1 MFRKMLLFEWHY
13 HTRNVLFYATFLV
26 LFLLGF
32 VATRGGFSF
41 ANTYHNSP
49 YIIGYLT
56 GMMSLVLIFSMTVMM
71 AQTQLKDSESKL
83 DAIIYAT
90 PVSKFNYLFSRFLSV
105 FVISVLSYAMLIL
118 GVMIGHVFPSETQ
131 QMGSFSIM
139 NYVIPFFVFAIP
151 NVFLI
156 TSLLMALAWLTR
168 SKLMIYVGGLFIYIL
183 YVMGSIFSNSPIFA
197 GASPATPEAM
207 SLMAKIDPFGLA
219 AYFEQTRYWTVFQK
233 NTQIVSMTGNVF
245 FNRSLWMVIS
255 LVLLFVSFQLF
266 SFRKI
271 REKSKKQP
279 KTTKNELKI
288 DEKQLFPVSEFQTL
302 QHNLSVIK
310 SFVKIDLALIFRGI
324 PFVLI
329 IIMLTGLLTIEIAD
343 EIDGGRRMAESI
355 TTTGLMVTTLMDRLP
370 IILILILLFYS
381 SELVWRSEAAGI
393 SALEKATSHQPGMTF
408 IAKLIALAAIP
419 FTLLVWSIGIGMF
432 FQLTNN
438 NAPFDLG
445 LYTSLFYFLG
455 LPMLLIS
462 ILIVTIQSVIQ
473 NRYLGLIVA
482 SVAVIVL
489 STSIGQMIG
498 VTYPLFRFADTL
510 KVEYFDMN
518 GFGQYTFSFLIKMCY
533 CIGLSLVLL
542 FLGSILWKRNTS
554 VIRTFKDIQLN
565 LFQKSLLILG
575 SLLFMGFGT
584 YTFYEVNV
592 KSEYLTA
599 DEQFDWQQEY
609 EAKYRNYENLV
620 QPSIT
625 SVKTNVDLFP
635 DENRYEVEGSY
646 ELINNSEKP
655 IDSLLLYVSDHI
667 KLRSVRVSNAKLLSK
682 DERFG
687 HFWYKLNTK
696 LSPGQS
702 TKMSFS
708 FVSSWSPFTGHTP
721 FNSIIDNGSFMR
733 ISNYYP
739 RFGYQTDNEITN
751 SKERKK
757 RNMPDETPIRKLE
770 DKETQPYDFINFD
783 AVVATSEEQIIVGV
797 GDLMSQWKSEG
808 RNYFHYKSSGK
819 IPFRFA
825 FSSAEYEIKKELYK
839 GVSIEVYYDKRH
851 GRNIRELISA
861 TKKTLDY
868 CQKNFGP
875 YPYKTIR
882 YAEVSAFAE
891 GFAATAYPST
901 IYMKENF
908 GFYSDITRGD
918 KEDIINQLAGHEL
931 SHQWWGNC
939 QFNPEEKEGGYILT
953 ETLAMYTEIMLYEK
967 RHGWERAMETLR
979 IHQDLY
985 LSSRSFAIEMPLYKT
1000 HYDTPHLPYNKG
1012 IVVMHQLRMLIGE
1025 GNVNKVLNNLMK
1037 NYAFPK
1043 KAADTR
1049 DFLKEIYKVAP
1060 KTTHAKINELFKQIV
1075 TYSAKIE
1082 SISSKKITKNTYS
1095 LNFEVSV
1102 SKFSEDGKGKQT
1114 MIKND
1119 NTLDVAFYDANGKQ
1133 IIKKFPIS
1141 GNKVKGKI
1149 ILDSKPESIEID
1161 PNLMIMDTFLED
1173 NRKEIN

>member
-1 MFRKMLLFEWHY
+1 MFRKMLQFEWHY

-56 GMMSLVLIFSMTVMM
+56 GMMSLVLIFSMTVMV

-105 FVISVLSYAMLIL
+105 FVISGLSYAMLML
-118 GVMIGHVFPSETQ
+118 GVMIGHLFPSETQ
-131 QMGSFSIM
+131 QMGPFSIM
-139 NYVIPFFVFAIP
+139 DYVVPFLVFAIP

-156 TSLLMALAWLTR
+156 ASLLMSLTWLTR

-245 FNRSLWMVIS
+245 FNRSLWIVIS
-255 LVLLFVSFQLF
+255 LMLLFVSFQLF

-271 REKSKKQP
+271 KEKSKKLS
-279 KTTKNELKI
+279 KTSKNDFKI
-288 DEKQLFPVSEFQTL
+288 DKKQLFPETEFHTIK
-302 QHNLSVIK
+302 HNLSIIK
-310 SFVKIDLALIFRGI
+310 SFVKIDLALIFKGI

-329 IIMLTGLLTIEIAD
+329 VILLTGLLTIEISD

-355 TTTGLMVTTLMDRLP
+355 TTTGLMISTLMDRLP

-381 SELVWRSEAAGI
+381 SELIWRSESAGI
-393 SALEKATSHQPGMTF
+393 SALEKVTPHQPGMIF
-408 IAKLIALAAIP
+408 IAKLISLSTIP
-419 FTLLVWSIGIGMF
+419 FTLIALSIGIGMV

-445 LYTSLFYFLG
+445 LYASIYYFLG
-455 LPMLLIS
+455 LPMVLIS
-462 ILIVTIQSVIQ
+462 ILVLTIQSIIQ
-473 NRYLGLIVA
+473 NRYLGLVVA
-482 SVAVIVL
+482 SVAAIVL
-489 STSIGQMIG
+489 STPIGQMIG

-510 KVEYFDMN
+510 KIEYFDMN
-518 GFGQYTFSFLIKMCY
+518 GFGQYKFSFLIKMLY
-533 CIGLSLVLL
+533 CIGISLFLL

-554 VIRTFKDIQLN
+554 FIKTFRDKQLN
-565 LFQKSLLILG
+565 LFQKTLLILG
-575 SLLFMGFGT
+575 SLLFMGFGS

-609 EAKYRNYENLV
+609 EKQYRKYEDLI
-620 QPSIT
+620 QPTIT
-625 SVKTNVDLFP
+625 SVKTKVDLFP
-635 DENRYEVEGSY
+635 DENRYEVKGSY
-646 ELINNSEKP
+646 ELVNNSEKP

-667 KLRSVRVSNAKLLSK
+667 KLRSVTIFNAKLVSK

-687 HFWYKLNTK
+687 HFWYKLNAQ
-696 LSPGQS
+696 LSPGHRA
-702 TKMSFS
+702 KVSFS

-739 RFGYQTDNEITN
+739 RLGYQTDNEMTN

-770 DKETQPYDFINFD
+770 DKETQSYDFIDFD
-783 AVVATSEEQIIVGV
+783 AVVSTSEEQIVVGV
-797 GDLMSQWKSEG
+797 GDLMSHWKSEG
-808 RNYFHYKSSGK
+808 RNYFHYKSNGK
-819 IPFRFA
+819 MPFRFA
-825 FSSAEYEIKKELYK
+825 FSSAEYEIKKEFYK
-839 GVSIEVYYDKRH
+839 GVSIEIYYDKRH

-875 YPYKTIR
+875 YPYKSIR
-882 YAEVSAFAE
+882 YAEISAFAE

-939 QFNPEEKEGGYILT
+939 KFNPEEKEGGYILT

-967 RHGWERAMETLR
+967 RHGWERALETLR

-985 LSSRSFAIEMPLYKT
+985 LSSRSFATEMPLYKT

-1012 IVVMHQLRMLIGE
+1012 TVVMHQLRMLIGE
-1025 GNVNKVLNNLMK
+1025 GNVNKALRNLMIH
-1037 NYAFPK
+1037 YAFPK

-1049 DFLKEIYKVAP
+1049 DFLKEIYQVAP
-1060 KTTHAKINELFKQIV
+1060 KTMHAKIDELFKQIV
-1075 TYSAKIE
+1075 TYSAKIK
-1082 SISSKKITKNTYS
+1082 SVSSKKITENTYS
-1095 LNFEVSV
+1095 VNFEVSI

-1114 MIKND
+1114 MIEND
-1119 NTLDVAFYDANGKQ
+1119 DTLDIAFYDSNGKQ
-1133 IIKKFPIS
+1133 IIKKFSIE

-1149 ILDSKPESIEID
+1149 TLDSKPESIEID

>member
-1 MFRKMLLFEWHY
+1 MFRKMLQFEWHY

-32 VATRGGFSF
+32 VTTRGSFSF

-56 GMMSLVLIFSMTVMM
+56 GMMSLVLIFSMTVMV

-105 FVISVLSYAMLIL
+105 FIISGLSYAMLML
-118 GVMIGHVFPSETQ
+118 GVMIGHLFPSETQ
-131 QMGSFSIM
+131 QMGTFSIM
-139 NYVIPFFVFAIP
+139 DYVNPFLVFAIP

-156 TSLLMALAWLTR
+156 TSLLMSLAWLTR

-245 FNRSLWMVIS
+245 FNRSLWMIIS
-255 LVLLFVSFQLF
+255 VVLLFVSFQLF

-271 REKSKKQP
+271 KEKSKKTSI
-279 KTTKNELKI
+279 TTKKELKSNR
-288 DEKQLFPVSEFQTL
+288 KQLFPKTEFQTI

-329 IIMLTGLLTIEIAD
+329 VILLTGLLSIEISD

-355 TTTGLMVTTLMDRLP
+355 TTTGLMITTLMDRLP

-381 SELVWRSEAAGI
+381 SELIWRSETAGI
-393 SALEKATSHQPGMTF
+393 SALEKATPHQQEMTF

-419 FTLLVWSIGIGMF
+419 FTLIALSIGIGMV
-432 FQLTNN
+432 FQLVNN
-438 NAPFDLG
+438 NAPFDFS
-445 LYTSLFYFLG
+445 LYVSLFYFLG
-455 LPMLLIS
+455 LPMLLVS
-462 ILIVTIQSVIQ
+462 ILIVTIQSFIQ
-473 NRYLGLIVA
+473 NRYLGLVVA
-482 SVAVIVL
+482 SVAAIVL
-489 STSIGQMIG
+489 STPIGQMIG

-510 KVEYFDMN
+510 KVDYFDMN
-518 GFGQYTFSFLIKMCY
+518 GFGQYTFSFLIKMFY

-542 FLGSILWKRNTS
+542 FLGSVLWKRNASLVS
-554 VIRTFKDIQLN
+554 VLRNNQLN
-565 LFQKSLLILG
+565 LFQKTLLILG
-575 SLLFMGFGT
+575 SLLLMGFGS

-592 KSEYLTA
+592 KSEYLSA

-609 EAKYRNYENLV
+609 EAKYRKYEDLV
-620 QPSIT
+620 QPTIT

-635 DENRYEVEGSY
+635 DENRYEVKGSY

-667 KLRSVRVSNAKLLSK
+667 KLQSLTVSNAKLLLN

-687 HFWYKLNTK
+687 HLWFKLNSS
-696 LSPGQS
+696 LSPGQR
-702 TKMSFS
+702 TKMNFS

-739 RFGYQTDNEITN
+739 RLGYQTNNEMTN

-770 DKETQPYDFINFD
+770 DEETQPYDFIDFD
-783 AVVATSEEQIIVGV
+783 AVVSTSEEQIVVGV
-797 GDLMSQWKSEG
+797 GDLMSEWKSEG

-825 FSSAEYEIKKELYK
+825 LSSAKYETIKELYK
-839 GVSIEVYYDKRH
+839 GVSIEIYYDKRH
-851 GRNIRELISA
+851 GRNITELISA

-1012 IVVMHQLRMLIGE
+1012 TVVMHQLRMLIGE
-1025 GNVNKVLNNLMK
+1025 VNVNKVLRNLMT
-1037 NYAFPK
+1037 NYAFPN

-1060 KTTHAKINELFKQIV
+1060 KTTHVKIDELFKQIV

-1082 SISSKKITKNTYS
+1082 SVSSKKITKNTYS
-1095 LNFEVSV
+1095 VNFEVSI

-1114 MIKND
+1114 KIKND
-1119 NTLDVAFYDANGKQ
+1119 DTLDVAFYDANGKEV
-1133 IIKKFPIS
+1133 IKKFPVT

-1149 ILDSKPESIEID
+1149 TLDTKPESIEID

>member
-1 MFRKMLLFEWHY
+1 MFRKMLQFEWHC

-32 VATRGGFSF
+32 VTTRGSFSF
-41 ANTYHNSP
+41 ANTNHNSP

-56 GMMSLVLIFSMTVMM
+56 GMMSLVLIFSMTIMV

-105 FVISVLSYAMLIL
+105 FIISGLSYAMLML
-118 GVMIGHVFPSETQ
+118 GVMIGHLFPSETQ
-131 QMGSFSIM
+131 QMGPFSIM
-139 NYVIPFFVFAIP
+139 DYVVPFLVFAIP

-156 TSLLMALAWLTR
+156 ASVIMALAWLTR

-183 YVMGSIFSNSPIFA
+183 YVVGSIFSNSPIFA

-219 AYFEQTRYWTVFQK
+219 AYFEQTRYWTVAQK
-233 NTQIVSMTGNVF
+233 NTQIVSMSGNIL
-245 FNRSLWMVIS
+245 FNRSLWIAIALMV
-255 LVLLFVSFQLF
+255 LFISFQLF
-266 SFRKI
+266 SFRKVK
-271 REKSKKQP
+271 EKAKKTSKTSKKDF
-279 KTTKNELKI
+279 KI
-288 DEKQLFPVSEFQTL
+288 DKKQLFPETEFHTIK
-302 QHNLSVIK
+302 HNLSIIK
-310 SFVKIDLALIFRGI
+310 SFVKIDLALICRGI

-329 IIMLTGLLTIEIAD
+329 VIMLSGLLTIEIAD

-355 TTTGLMVTTLMDRLP
+355 TTTGLMISTLMDRLP
-370 IILILILLFYS
+370 IIMILILLFYS
-381 SELVWRSEAAGI
+381 NELIWRSEAVGI
-393 SALEKATSHQPGMTF
+393 SALEKATPHQPGMTF
-408 IAKLIALAAIP
+408 IAKLMALSALP
-419 FTLLVWSIGIGMF
+419 FMLITLGIGIGMI
-432 FQLTNN
+432 FQLVND
-438 NAPFDLG
+438 NAPFDFG
-445 LYTSLFYFLG
+445 LYIALYYFLG
-455 LPMLLIS
+455 LPMVLIS
-462 ILIVTIQSVIQ
+462 ILVLTIQSIIQ
-473 NRYLGLIVA
+473 NRYLGLVVA
-482 SVAVIVL
+482 SVAAIVL

-510 KVEYFDMN
+510 KVDYFDMN
-518 GFGQYTFSFLIKMCY
+518 GFGQYTFSFLIRMLY
-533 CIGLSLVLL
+533 CIGISLILL
-542 FLGSILWKRNTS
+542 FLGSILWKRTAS
-554 VIRTFKDIQLN
+554 VLKTFRDVQLN
-565 LFQKSLLILG
+565 LFQKMLLILG
-575 SLLFMGFGT
+575 CLFVLGFGS
-584 YTFYEVNV
+584 YTFYEVNI
-592 KSEYLTA
+592 KSEYLTTDA
-599 DEQFDWQQEY
+599 QFDWQQEY
-609 EAKYRNYENLV
+609 EKQYRKYEDLI
-620 QPSIT
+620 QPTIT
-625 SVKTNVDLFP
+625 SVKTKVDLYP
-635 DENRYEVEGSY
+635 NENRYEVEGSY
-646 ELINNSEKP
+646 ELINKSEKP
-655 IDSLLLYVSDHI
+655 IDSLLLYVTNAV
-667 KLRSVRVSNAKLLSK
+667 KLKSITVFNAKLVSN
-682 DERFG
+682 EEQFG
-687 HFWYKLNTK
+687 HFWYKLNTP

-702 TKMSFS
+702 TKVSFS
-708 FVSSWSPFTGHTP
+708 FFSSWSTFTGHTP

-739 RFGYQTDNEITN
+739 RLGYQTDNEMTN

-770 DKETQPYDFINFD
+770 DEETQSYDFIDFD
-783 AVVATSEEQIIVGV
+783 AVVSTSEEQIVVGV

-808 RNYFHYKSSGK
+808 RNYFHYKSNGK
-819 IPFRFA
+819 MPFRFA
-825 FSSAEYEIKKELYK
+825 FSSAEYEMKKEYYK
-839 GVSIEVYYDKRH
+839 GVSIEIYYDQRH
-851 GRNIRELISA
+851 GRNTGELISA

-953 ETLAMYTEIMLYEK
+953 ETLAMYTEIMLYQK
-967 RHGWERAMETLR
+967 RHGWERTLETLR

-985 LSSRSFAIEMPLYKT
+985 LSSRSFVIEMPLYKT

-1012 IVVMHQLRMLIGE
+1012 TVVMHQLCMLIGE
-1025 GNVNKVLNNLMK
+1025 KNVNKALRNLMIH
-1037 NYAFPK
+1037 YAYPK

-1049 DFLKEIYKVAP
+1049 DFLNEINKVSP
-1060 KTTHAKINELFKQIV
+1060 KSTHAKINELFKQIV

-1082 SISSKKITKNTYS
+1082 SVHTKMNSNGRYEIT
-1095 LNFEVSV
+1095 FEVSI

-1119 NTLDVAFYDANGKQ
+1119 ETLDVAFYDNNGKQ

-1141 GNKVKGKI
+1141 GNKVKGRMT
-1149 ILDSKPESIEID
+1149 LGSKPESIEID
-1161 PNLMIMDTFLED
+1161 PKLMIMDTFLED
-1173 NRKEIN
+1173 NVKQIN

>member
-1 MFRKMLLFEWHY
+1 MFRKMLEFEWHY

-56 GMMSLVLIFSMTVMM
+56 GMMSLVLIFSMTVMV

-105 FVISVLSYAMLIL
+105 FVISGLSYAMLML
-118 GVMIGHVFPSETQ
+118 GVMIGHLFPSETQ
-131 QMGSFSIM
+131 QMGTFSVM
-139 NYVIPFFVFAIP
+139 DYVVPFLVFAIP

-156 TSLLMALAWLTR
+156 ASLLMVLAWLTR

-233 NTQIVSMTGNVF
+233 NTQIVSMSGNVF
-245 FNRSLWMVIS
+245 FNRSLWMMIS

-271 REKSKKQP
+271 KEKSKKP
-279 KTTKNELKI
+279 SKITKNDFKI
-288 DEKQLFPVSEFQTL
+288 IKKQLFPVTEFQTI

-329 IIMLTGLLTIEIAD
+329 VILLTGLLTIEISD

-355 TTTGLMVTTLMDRLP
+355 TTTGLMMTTLMDRLP

-381 SELVWRSEAAGI
+381 SELIWRSEATGI
-393 SALEKATSHQPGMTF
+393 SALEKASPHQSGMTF
-408 IAKLIALAAIP
+408 IAKLIALATIP
-419 FTLLVWSIGIGMF
+419 FALITLSIGIGMV
-432 FQLTNN
+432 FQLVNN
-438 NAPFDLG
+438 NAPIDFN
-445 LYTSLFYFLG
+445 LYISLFYFLG
-455 LPMLLIS
+455 LPMLLVS
-462 ILIVTIQSVIQ
+462 ILVLTIQSIIQ
-473 NRYLGLIVA
+473 NRYLGLVVA
-482 SVAVIVL
+482 SVAAIVL
-489 STSIGQMIG
+489 STPIGQMIG
-498 VTYPLFRFADTL
+498 VTYPLFRFADSL

-518 GFGQYTFSFLIKMCY
+518 GFGQYTFSFLIKMLY
-533 CIGLSLVLL
+533 WIGLSLVLL

-554 VIRTFKDIQLN
+554 VINTFRDKQLN
-565 LFQKSLLILG
+565 VFQKVLLILG
-575 SLLFMGFGT
+575 SLLVMGFGS

-592 KSEYLTA
+592 KNEYLTA
-599 DEQFDWQQEY
+599 NEQLNWQQEY
-609 EAKYRNYENLV
+609 EAKYRKYEDFV
-620 QPSIT
+620 QPAIT

-635 DENRYEVEGSY
+635 DENRYEVKGSY
-646 ELINNSEKP
+646 ELINNSEKS

-667 KLRSVRVSNAKLLSK
+667 KLQSVIVSNAKLLSK

-702 TKMSFS
+702 TKLSFS
-708 FVSSWSPFTGHTP
+708 FISSWSPFTGHTP

-739 RFGYQTDNEITN
+739 RLGYQTDNEMTN

-770 DKETQPYDFINFD
+770 DKETQSYDFIDFD
-783 AVVATSEEQIIVGV
+783 AVVSTSEEQTVVGV
-797 GDLMSQWKSEG
+797 GDLMNQWKSEG

-825 FSSAEYEIKKELYK
+825 FSSAEYETKKELYK
-839 GVSIEVYYDKRH
+839 GVSIEIYYDKRH
-851 GRNIRELISA
+851 GRNITELISA
-861 TKKTLDY
+861 TKNTLDY

-882 YAEVSAFAE
+882 YAEISAFAE

-939 QFNPEEKEGGYILT
+939 QFNPEEKEGGWILT

-967 RHGWERAMETLR
+967 RHGWERALETLK

-985 LSSRSFAIEMPLYKT
+985 LSSRSFATEMPLYKT

-1012 IVVMHQLRMLIGE
+1012 TVVMHQLRMLIGE
-1025 GNVNKVLNNLMK
+1025 VNVNKALRNLMTH
-1037 NYAFPK
+1037 YAFPK

-1049 DFLKEIYKVAP
+1049 DFLKEIYQVAP
-1060 KTTHAKINELFKQIV
+1060 KATHAKIDELFKKIV

-1082 SISSKKITKNTYS
+1082 SVSSKKSAVGKYEIT
-1095 LNFEVSV
+1095 FEVSI

-1119 NTLDVAFYDANGKQ
+1119 DNLDVAVYDVNGKQ
-1133 IIKKFPIS
+1133 SVQAFSIVN
-1141 GNKVKGKI
+1141 NKVKGKMT
-1149 ILDSKPESIEID
+1149 LTSKPESIEID

-1173 NRKEIN
+1173 NSKEIN